1 MKRRTLLKAI
11 SSLGVIPALSYSG
24 LSRGIVDGG
33 HEGPLLLQIHAE
45 GGWDVT
51 SYCDPKVNQ
60 PGERPITTWSET
72 LDPVRVG
79 GVEFAPFAN
88 NQWFVEKYH
97 QQMLVING
105 VDLQTNSHTTGI
117 LHNWSGRNAAGYPA
131 LTALFAAHY
140 APTAPMSYVNFGGFG
155 STENLIS
162 YTKLQGDPAGIA
174 EIVEPNLQGRL
185 IDNPDYE
192 DGHPIYFRQPAELSL
207 IEAHRQA
214 RLQRLQARGQLAPRE
229 AANLRAFSEATRAR
243 GPLKDFADYLP
254 KAEEIFA
261 RDETTHNNLKAQVQ
275 VASSAF
281 AAGVA
286 CAADVQMGGFDTHDD
301 HDALHKPLVQLLN
314 ESIDLIWTLAETA
327 GYADRLTVVVGSD
340 FSRTPEYNSQQGKD
354 HWPIGSVMVMQ
365 KAPSWGSRVVGLTD
379 ERQNAIAIDPV
390 SLQADPSRGA
400 IIYPKDVHEQLRQL
414 LGLAD
419 SPLAAR
425 FPFNS
430 GSGFRFFGDLS

>member
-1 MKRRTLLKAI
+1 MKRRTLLKAM
-11 SSLGVIPALSYSG
+11 SSLGVIPALSYSS
-24 LSRGIVDGG
+24 LSRAIVDGG

-60 PGERPITTWSET
+60 PGERPITTWSDT
-72 LDPVRVG
+72 LDPVGYG
-79 GVEFAPFAN
+79 GIQFAPFAN
-88 NQWFVEKYH
+88 NAWFAEKYH

-140 APTAPMSYVNFGGFG
+140 APTAPMAYVNFGGFG

-162 YTKLQGDPAGIA
+162 YTKLQGDPGGIA

-185 IDNPDYE
+185 SDNPDYE

-207 IEAHRQA
+207 IEEHRQA

-229 AANLRAFSEATRAR
+229 AANLQAFSAATRTR
-243 GPLKDFADYLP
+243 GPLKDFAAYLP

-261 RDETTHNNLKAQVQ
+261 RDEDTHNNLKAQVQ

-286 CAADVQMGGFDTHDD
+286 CAADVHMNGFDTHDD

-340 FSRTPEYNSQQGKD
+340 FARTPEYNSQQGKD

-365 KAPSWGSRVVGLTD
+365 KAPSWGSRTVGLTD
-379 ERQNAIAIDPV
+379 AVQNAIAIDPV
-390 SLQADPSRGA
+390 SLQADSGSGA
-400 IIYPKDVHEQLRQL
+400 IIYPKDVHQQLRQL
-414 LGLAD
+414 LGLTD

-425 FPFNS
+425 FPFNN
-430 GSGFRFFGDLS
+430 GAGFQFFGDLS

>member
-1 MKRRTLLKAI
+1 MKRRTLLKAM
-11 SSLGVIPALSYSG
+11 SSLGVIPALSYPA
-24 LSRGIVDGG
+24 LSRAVVDGG

-60 PGERPITTWSET
+60 PGERPITNWSNT
-72 LDPVRVG
+72 LDPVRHG
-79 GVEFAPFAN
+79 SVEFAPFAN
-88 NQWFVEKYH
+88 NAWFAEKYH

-140 APTAPMSYVNFGGFG
+140 APTAPMAYVNFGGFG

-174 EIVEPNLQGRL
+174 QIVEPNLQGL
-185 IDNPDYE
+185 ITNDAYYE
-192 DGHPIYFRQPAELSL
+192 DGRPVYFRQPAELRL
-207 IEAHRQA
+207 IETHRQA
-214 RLQRLQARGQLAPRE
+214 RLQRLQSLGQLAPRE
-229 AANLRAFSEATRAR
+229 AANLHVFSEATRAR
-243 GPLKDFADYLP
+243 GPLKDFASYLP
-254 KAEEIFA
+254 KAEEIFP
-261 RDETTHNNLKAQVQ
+261 RDDVTQNNLKAQVQ

-301 HDALHKPLVQLLN
+301 HDTLHKPLIQLLN

-340 FSRTPEYNSQQGKD
+340 FARTPEYNSQQGKD

-365 KAPSWGSRVVGLTD
+365 KSPSWGNRVVGLTD

-390 SLQADPSRGA
+390 SLQADAGSGA
-400 IIYPKDVHEQLRQL
+400 IIHPKDVHQQLRRL
-414 LGLAD
+414 LGLTD
-419 SPLAAR
+419 SPLAAQ
-425 FPFNS
+425 FPFNN
-430 GSGFRFFGDLS
+430 GAGFQFFEGPS